1 MKKTLIRSGVW
12 ETNSSSSHS
21 VSIADET
28 KQFVLDTLYPNDEGV
43 IVIEGEEFG
52 WEWFKHNDAATKAS
66 YAAIQ
71 FQYDDTTLDLIREII
86 MEQTGAEDV
95 TFNLDGGYIDHD
107 STGILSSR
115 KEDLRNFI
123 FNKNSWLFGGND
135 NSSTVSTFYDVPEYV
150 DGEIKQPVYKYKV
163 VIPIF
168 NNTSVK
174 FKEKP
179 TNDELISELSRL
191 LTECYLNNNYI
202 PRVGWSTNTNEY
214 EFRFNES
221 LPVDFDNNIIYF
233 TKSARQEAMKL
244 ASLNNLSGEKINYNQ
259 IDEMEMQLF
268 QAENSPFVKK
278 VNFEMIEL

>member
-43 IVIEGEEFG
+43 IVIEGDEFG
-52 WEWFKHNDAATKAS
+52 WDWFKHNDAATKAS

-86 MEQTGAEDV
+86 MEQTGADDV
-95 TFNLDGGYIDHD
+95 TFNLDSGYIDHD
-107 STGILSSR
+107 SRGILSSS

-135 NSSTVSTFYDVPEYV
+135 NSRTVSTFYDVPEYI

-163 VIPIF
+163 VVPIF

-179 TNDELISELSRL
+179 TNDELVNQLSDL
-191 LTECYLNNNYI
+191 LAECYLNNSNNT
-202 PRVGWSTNTNEY
+202 RVGWSHDIEY
-214 EFRFNES
+214 EFKFNSS
-221 LPVDFDNNIIYF
+221 LPADFDNNIIYF
-233 TKSARQEAMKL
+233 TKSARNEAMKL
-244 ASLNNLSGEKINYNQ
+244 ASLNNLSNEKIHYNQ
-259 IDEMEMQLF
+259 IHEMEMQLF

-278 VNFEMIEL
+278 VNFEIIEL